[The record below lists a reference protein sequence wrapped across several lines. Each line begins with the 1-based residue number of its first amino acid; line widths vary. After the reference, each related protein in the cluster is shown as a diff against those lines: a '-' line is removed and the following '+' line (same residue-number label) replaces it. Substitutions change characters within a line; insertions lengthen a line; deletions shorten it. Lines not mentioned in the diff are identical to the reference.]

1 MAAFLITLVWRL
13 LFFTDQQ
20 QNPFLTSLG
29 GLGLLAT
36 ALMTI
41 ISLSLIL
48 CRVGHVKLERSS
60 AVDVGPWWW
69 SGEKQSWLMIQR
81 SLVQFLLLTI
91 FFIRTCSS
99 LICSVSVP
107 PE

>member
-13 LFFTDQQ
+13 LIFTDQQ

-41 ISLSLIL
+41 ISLSLFM
-48 CRVGHVKLERSS
+48 CRVSHVEFELSS
-60 AVDVGPWWW
+60 AEVVVW
-69 SGEKQSWLMIQR
+69 
-81 SLVQFLLLTI
+81 
-91 FFIRTCSS
+91 
-99 LICSVSVP
+99 
-107 PE
+107 